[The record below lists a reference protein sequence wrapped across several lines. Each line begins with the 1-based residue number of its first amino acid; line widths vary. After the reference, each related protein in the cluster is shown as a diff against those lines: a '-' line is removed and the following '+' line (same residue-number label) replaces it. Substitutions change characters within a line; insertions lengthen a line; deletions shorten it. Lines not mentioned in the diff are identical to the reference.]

1 MNTNTTQ
8 INTNE
13 EFLLKEEC
21 YKIIGCCMEV
31 HNELGC
37 GFLEAVYQEALAM
50 IFGEKKI
57 PFIKEKVL
65 DIEFRGKILDKKYI
79 ADFICF
85 DELIIELKATDGL
98 ANHDIAQVL
107 NYLKATGKRIGLL
120 INFGTTKLQY
130 KRVIL

>member
-1 MNTNTTQ
+1 M
-8 INTNE
+8 E
-13 EFLLKEEC
+13 EYPFKEEC

-37 GFLEAVYQEALAM
+37 GFLEPVYQEALSVVL
-50 IFGEKKI
+50 FENKI
-57 PFIKEKVL
+57 PFVKEKVL
-65 DIEFRGKILDKKYI
+65 DIEFRGRILDKKYV

-85 DELIIELKATDGL
+85 NEVIVELKALECLLPEHT
-98 ANHDIAQVL
+98 AQVL
-107 NYLKATGKRIGLL
+107 NYLKATGKKLGLL

>member
-8 INTNE
+8 TNTNE
-13 EFLLKEEC
+13 EFLLKDEC
-21 YKIIGCCMEV
+21 YKIIGGCMEV

-37 GFLEAVYQEALAM
+37 GFLEAVYQEALS
-50 IFGEKKI
+50 ILFSEKKI
-57 PFIKEKVL
+57 PFVL
-65 DIEFRGKILDKKYI
+65 DIKFKGRVLDKKYI

-85 DELIIELKATDGL
+85 DQIIVELKATDGL
-98 ANHDIAQVL
+98 ANHDIAQIL